1 MPWQDRIGTRMP
13 SESGRGRKQVV
24 RPSMHVLPGSGPS
37 PGRPRQNLSGVSTRC
52 GIHVFR
58 SWEEHHHASR
68 RKRRTRAAPG
78 AAGPHRRP
86 VGQPDRR
93 CPTVRCRRSHA
104 LESWPRWSSHALGDG
119 GGGASRT
126 GSRARRALRAA
137 RHAPGLPVANGPVRP
152 GLHLARRLPRRVHR
166 PRHHLGPAARP
177 ADRVAAGSVRAR
189 GPRGAVPLRE
199 AVEAPGNVEPEPQLA
214 WILGLGRAAAS
225 EEPSSPEVAIGGD
238 DASAVLEARRRAR
251 ILVGRRVN
259 NQEVDAFIVSV
270 YERKVPLDELRS
282 QARVRPAAP
291 PEPGALAWDWCADE
305 APAQRALGPWTEP
318 ADPTEAIAQV
328 EALKRQRGGA
338 AKLVPAW
345 IDADHGAVWAELGYA
360 SRCAFARAVC
370 GWSRR
375 TAQRRAR
382 VGWALEWYPAPDAAV
397 RSGMGL
403 GTAEAL
409 VPVLDE
415 RNVHRWLAVASRTS
429 RRDRMDLVSAA
440 HVEARVGATLA
451 RTESA
456 IAAAD
461 AWQAKGGSPSTA
473 PSAGDVSSDGPPAA
487 APPAGDAPDG
497 PPNAAPSA
505 GDAPDGSPPAAP
517 SAGDAPDGSPAAAP
531 SAGDAPLGVSLAR
544 PDAPT
549 APDERAA
556 RSVRATEELVEAAR
570 WWLAHV
576 VLPPQRGVTKVK
588 ERDGYTCQ
596 NPECRRR
603 TLRFEA
609 HHEPPAP
616 RAAATTRP
624 TCSASVD
631 RATCGA
637 CTPGPQSTPRASP
650 PPRRPS
656 APPRHP
662 PDLRGTK
669 ADSAAAG
676 RARPS
681 RPRWPV
687 TPTSS

>member
-1 MPWQDRIGTRMP
+1 MQVAASDAPALRRGPLGLTAALWGNQTDDVRPFAVGARMRSNP
-13 SESGRGRKQVV
+13 GRG
-24 RPSMHVLPGSGPS
+24 GP
-37 PGRPRQNLSGVSTRC
+37 
-52 GIHVFR
+52 
-58 SWEEHHHASR
+58 
-68 RKRRTRAAPG
+68 RTRSEMAVEELRGLARERDALCVRLAMLLACLWRMDLSDLGFTSRG
-78 AAGPHRRP
+78 AF
-86 VGQPDRR
+86 
-93 CPTVRCRRSHA
+93 
-104 LESWPRWSSHALGDG
+104 LGECIDLG
-119 GGGASRT
+119 T
-126 GSRARRALRAA
+126 TW
-137 RHAPGLPVANGPVRP
+137 
-152 GLHLARRLPRRVHR
+152 ARRLVRLIESPLALIER
-166 PRHHLGPAARP
+166 G
-177 ADRVAAGSVRAR
+177 VA
-189 GPRGAVPLRE
+189 RGAVPLRE